1 MSPVEETR
9 ERILQAASRVFSR
22 AGYAGAP
29 THAIADEANVNEVTL
44 FRHFGSKKKLLMAVI
59 ERFSAVPDLGAALE
73 NQLTGDYR
81 QDLLRIG
88 RIFLEMLDRYRK
100 VILMMICEA
109 QHRHE
114 VREVIAQTPLQ
125 QSLML
130 AQYLRQQIERGV
142 VRELPNP
149 ELAAQMFFGT
159 FFDFSIGQPPADP
172 ATPRP
177 STETVVEQIVDI
189 FVEGTIK
196 R

>member
-1 MSPVEETR
+1 MSPVEETS

-22 AGYAGAP
+22 AGYAGA
-29 THAIADEANVNEVTL
+29 TTRAIADEANVNEVTL
-44 FRHFGSKKKLLMAVI
+44 FRHFGSKKNLLMAVI

-88 RIFLEMLDRYRK
+88 RIFLEMLNRHRK

-114 VREVIAQTPLQ
+114 VREAIAQTPLQ
-125 QSLML
+125 QSQML

-142 VRELPNP
+142 VRELANP

-159 FFDFSIGQPPADP
+159 FFEYSIGQTLADP
-172 ATPRP
+172 SAPQMP
-177 STETVVEQIVDI
+177 SEQSVEQIVDI